1 MLFSAWFWCYHYFQ
15 IFWIILDISKFSS
28 GTSIGEQRERAHGQN
43 RVNEGIC
50 CGQGG
55 TRARGGSTF
64 MLAWKSRLVSYV
76 LWLNQTPNERKSI
89 FHCEKHVTA
98 IIFYHHILPTRI
110 FTFPLT
116 LCNIFTIKTAIFAP
130 HRNPICILIVFLCLN
145 LQRVNRLVLISRSRE
160 AFSIY
165 SIRSTVIS
173 PIKRHIPKIFK
184 MVLINP

>member
-1 MLFSAWFWCYHYFQ
+1 MLSLFSNFLNNFRYFK
-15 IFWIILDISKFSS
+15 IFFRHVNRRAKRTSPWSKSS
-28 GTSIGEQRERAHGQN
+28 QRRSLLRPRRSGS
-43 RVNEGIC
+43 
-50 CGQGG
+50 
-55 TRARGGSTF
+55 ARRQHFYARLKTLTHVLCA
-64 MLAWKSRLVSYV
+64 LAE
-76 LWLNQTPNERKSI
+76 PNSEVERKSI

-130 HRNPICILIVFLCLN
+130 HRNPFCILIVFLCLN

-165 SIRSTVIS
+165 SIKSNIC
-173 PIKRHIPKIFK
+173 
-184 MVLINP
+184 